1 MRYIAADFGAGSGR
15 VIVGTRLATSVQA
28 DATSAQADATSVQG
42 IELEEIHRFE
52 NNQKMIDGHLRWDFP
67 ALFNELKIGL
77 KKAFAKYG
85 DEIKS
90 IGIDTWGVD
99 YGLLNKDGRLISS
112 PVCYRDSR
120 TQGMLELAFQK
131 LPKEE
136 FFQHAANQF
145 MEINTA
151 FQLLS
156 AVETPLYDVSKNN
169 PEYDVSKNNPETP
182 YNDVSTDLNRA
193 EKLLFMPDLFNYFLT
208 GKCYNEFTIA
218 STSQLLNS
226 LTHQWDDVIFE
237 RLNLPKRLM
246 QEIIYPGTVIGRLT
260 DEIAAEVGGNADV
273 IAVGSHDTASAV
285 ASISDASDE
294 WAFISSG
301 TWSLMGT
308 PTKEPIISKEALES
322 DFTNEG
328 MTDGR
333 IRFLKNITGLWLIQ
347 QLVKEWEQEGYRCDY
362 SDLVREA
369 EQSTLSSFFNVD
381 DARFMNPE
389 KMSEAIIS
397 YLKENNQEV
406 PATKG
411 DFMRCICIS
420 LAKKYAEVK
429 TQMERCT
436 NKKINKI
443 YIVGGGSR
451 NALLNRLTAEFTQ
464 CKVIRGEVEATAMGN
479 INVQLTVNN

>member
-1 MRYIAADFGAGSGR
+1 MRRYIAADFGAGSGR
-15 VIVGTRLATSVQA
+15 VIVGTWLA
-28 DATSAQADATSVQG
+28 ATNEIQ
-42 IELEEIHRFE
+42 LEEIHRFE
-52 NNQKMIDGHLRWDFP
+52 NNQKMIDGHLRWDFY
-67 ALFNELKIGL
+67 ALFNELKTGL

-85 DEIKS
+85 NEIES

-99 YGLLNKDGRLISS
+99 YGLLDKDGKLIST
-112 PVCYRDSR
+112 PVCYRDDR
-120 TQGMLELAFQK
+120 TKGMLELAFQK

-136 FFQHAANQF
+136 FFQRAANQF

-156 AVETPLYDVSKNN
+156 SVS
-169 PEYDVSKNNPETP
+169 E
-182 YNDVSTDLNRA
+182 LQQA

-208 GKCYNEFTIA
+208 GKCCNEFTIS

-226 LTHQWDDVIFE
+226 LTHQWDDVIFD
-237 RLNLPKRLM
+237 RLGLPKRLM
-246 QEIIYPGTVIGRLT
+246 QNIVYPGTVIGRLT
-260 DEIAAEVGGNADV
+260 DELAEEVGGNANV
-273 IAVGSHDTASAV
+273 VAVGSHDTASAV
-285 ASISDASDE
+285 ASISDANDN

-308 PTKEPIISKEALES
+308 PTKEPIISQEAF
-322 DFTNEG
+322 DAAFTNEG

-347 QLVKEWEQEGYRCDY
+347 QLVKEWEQEGYKCDY
-362 SDLVREA
+362 SDLVKEA
-369 EQSTLSSFFNVD
+369 EQSTLSSYFDVD
-381 DARFMNPE
+381 DASFMNPE
-389 KMSEAIIS
+389 KMSEAIVAN
-397 YLKENNQEV
+397 LKERNEDIPV
-406 PATKG
+406 TKG

-429 TQMERCT
+429 AQMEGCT

-451 NALLNRLTAEFTQ
+451 NQLLNRLTAEFTG
-464 CKVIRGEVEATAMGN
+464 CEVVRGEVEATAMGN
-479 INVQLTVNN
+479 ILVQMKVEN

>member
-1 MRYIAADFGAGSGR
+1 MRFIAADFGAGSGR
-15 VIVGTRLATSVQA
+15 VIVGTWLAASKT
-28 DATSAQADATSVQG
+28 
-42 IELEEIHRFE
+42 IELEEIHRFGNE
-52 NNQKMIDGHLRWDFP
+52 QKMMDGHLRWDFE
-67 ALFNELKIGL
+67 ALFNELKTGL

-99 YGLLNKDGRLISS
+99 YGLLDKEGRLIAN
-112 PVCYRDSR
+112 PICYRDDR
-120 TQGMLELAFQK
+120 TKGMMDAAFQK
-131 LPKEE
+131 MPKEE

-151 FQLLS
+151 FQLMS
-156 AVETPLYDVSKNN
+156 E
-169 PEYDVSKNNPETP
+169 
-182 YNDVSTDLNRA
+182 TDLQRA
-193 EKLLFMPDLFNYFLT
+193 ERLLFMPDLFNYFLT

-218 STSQLLNS
+218 STSQLLNTK
-226 LTHQWDDVIFE
+226 THQWDDVIFE
-237 RLNLPKRLM
+237 KLNLPKRLM
-246 QEIIYPGTVIGRLT
+246 QEIIYPGTVIGELT
-260 DEIAAEVGGNADV
+260 AELAAEVGGNAKV
-273 IAVGSHDTASAV
+273 VAIGSHDTASAV
-285 ASISDASDE
+285 ASIKDDGSD

-308 PTKEPIISKEALES
+308 PSKEPIISKEALES

-347 QLVKEWEQEGYRCDY
+347 QLVKEWEQEGYKCDY
-362 SDLVREA
+362 SELVKEA
-369 EQSTLSSFFNVD
+369 EHSSLDSSFDVD

-389 KMSEAIIS
+389 KMSEAIVS
-397 YLKENNQEV
+397 YLKEENQKL
-406 PATKG
+406 PITKG
-411 DFMRCICIS
+411 DFMRCVCIS

-443 YIVGGGSR
+443 YIVGGGSK
-451 NALLNRLTAEFTQ
+451 NQLLNRLAAEYTQ
-464 CKVIRGEVEATAMGN
+464 CEVIRGEVEATAMGN
-479 INVQLTVNN
+479 ILVQLKSENLKN

>member
-1 MRYIAADFGAGSGR
+1 MRFIAADFGAGSGR
-15 VIVGTRLATSVQA
+15 VIVGTWLAASKTI
-28 DATSAQADATSVQG
+28 G
-42 IELEEIHRFE
+42 LEEIHRFGNE
-52 NNQKMIDGHLRWDFP
+52 QKMIDGHLRWDFE
-67 ALFNELKIGL
+67 ALFNELKTGL

-99 YGLLNKDGRLISS
+99 YGLLDKEGRLIAN
-112 PVCYRDSR
+112 PICYRDDR
-120 TQGMLELAFQK
+120 TKGMMDAAFHK

-151 FQLLS
+151 FQLMS
-156 AVETPLYDVSKNN
+156 E
-169 PEYDVSKNNPETP
+169 
-182 YNDVSTDLNRA
+182 TDLQHA
-193 EKLLFMPDLFNYFLT
+193 ERLLFMPDLFNYFLT

-218 STSQLLNS
+218 STSQLLNTK
-226 LTHQWDDVIFE
+226 THQWDDVIFE
-237 RLNLPKRLM
+237 KLNLPKCLM
-246 QEIIYPGTVIGRLT
+246 QEIIYPGTVIGELT
-260 DEIAAEVGGNADV
+260 AELAAEVGGNAKV
-273 IAVGSHDTASAV
+273 VAIGSHDTASAV
-285 ASISDASDE
+285 ASIKDDGSD

-308 PTKEPIISKEALES
+308 PSKEPIISKEALES

-347 QLVKEWEQEGYRCDY
+347 QLVKEWEQEGYKCDY
-362 SDLVREA
+362 SELVKEA
-369 EQSTLSSFFNVD
+369 EHSSLDSSFDVD

-397 YLKENNQEV
+397 YLKEENQEL
-406 PATKG
+406 PKTKG
-411 DFMRCICIS
+411 DFMRCVCIS

-443 YIVGGGSR
+443 YIVGGGSK
-451 NALLNRLTAEFTQ
+451 NQLLNRLAAEYTQ
-464 CKVIRGEVEATAMGN
+464 CEVIRGEVEATAMGN
-479 INVQLTVNN
+479 VLVQLKSENLKN

>member
-1 MRYIAADFGAGSGR
+1 MRFIAADFGAGSGR
-15 VIVGTRLATSVQA
+15 VIVGTWLAASKT
-28 DATSAQADATSVQG
+28 
-42 IELEEIHRFE
+42 IELEEIHRFGNE
-52 NNQKMIDGHLRWDFP
+52 QKMIDGHLRWDFE
-67 ALFNELKIGL
+67 ALFNELKTGL

-99 YGLLNKDGRLISS
+99 YGLLDKEGQLISS
-112 PVCYRDSR
+112 PICYRDDR
-120 TQGMLELAFQK
+120 TKGMMDAAFQK

-151 FQLLS
+151 FQLMS
-156 AVETPLYDVSKNN
+156 E
-169 PEYDVSKNNPETP
+169 
-182 YNDVSTDLNRA
+182 TDLQHA
-193 EKLLFMPDLFNYFLT
+193 ERLLFMPDLFNYFLT

-218 STSQLLNS
+218 STSQLLNTK
-226 LTHQWDDVIFE
+226 THQWDDVIFE
-237 RLNLPKRLM
+237 KLNLPKRLM
-246 QEIIYPGTVIGRLT
+246 QEIIYPGTVIGELT
-260 DEIAAEVGGNADV
+260 AELAAEVGGNAKV
-273 IAVGSHDTASAV
+273 VAIGSHDTASAV
-285 ASISDASDE
+285 ASIKDDGSD

-308 PTKEPIISKEALES
+308 PSKEPIISEEALES
-322 DFTNEG
+322 NFTNEG

-347 QLVKEWEQEGYRCDY
+347 QLVKEWEQEGYKCDY
-362 SDLVREA
+362 SELVKEA
-369 EQSTLSSFFNVD
+369 EHSSLDSSFDVD

-389 KMSEAIIS
+389 KMSEAIVS
-397 YLKENNQEV
+397 YLKEENQEL
-406 PATKG
+406 PITKG
-411 DFMRCICIS
+411 DFMRCVCIS

-443 YIVGGGSR
+443 YIVGGGSK
-451 NALLNRLTAEFTQ
+451 NQLLNRLTAEYT
-464 CKVIRGEVEATAMGN
+464 CCEVIRGEVEATAMGN
-479 INVQLTVNN
+479 INVQLKVES

>member
-1 MRYIAADFGAGSGR
+1 MRFIAADFGAGSGR
-15 VIVGTRLATSVQA
+15 VIVGTWLAASKT
-28 DATSAQADATSVQG
+28 
-42 IELEEIHRFE
+42 IELEEIHRFGNE
-52 NNQKMIDGHLRWDFP
+52 QKMMDGHLRWDFET
-67 ALFNELKIGL
+67 LFNELKTGL

-99 YGLLNKDGRLISS
+99 YGLLDKEGRLIAN
-112 PVCYRDSR
+112 PICYRDDR
-120 TQGMLELAFQK
+120 TKGMMDAAFQK
-131 LPKEE
+131 MPKEE

-151 FQLLS
+151 FQLMS
-156 AVETPLYDVSKNN
+156 E
-169 PEYDVSKNNPETP
+169 
-182 YNDVSTDLNRA
+182 TDLQRA
-193 EKLLFMPDLFNYFLT
+193 ERLLFMPDLFNYFLT

-218 STSQLLNS
+218 STSQLLNTK
-226 LTHQWDDVIFE
+226 THQWDDVIFE

-246 QEIIYPGTVIGRLT
+246 QEIIYPSTVIGELT
-260 DEIAAEVGGNADV
+260 AELAAEVGGNAKV
-273 IAVGSHDTASAV
+273 VAIGSHDTASAV
-285 ASISDASDE
+285 ASIKDDGSD

-308 PTKEPIISKEALES
+308 PSKEPIISKEALES

-347 QLVKEWEQEGYRCDY
+347 QLVKEWEQEGYKCDY
-362 SDLVREA
+362 SELVKEA
-369 EQSTLSSFFNVD
+369 EHSSLDSSFDVD

-397 YLKENNQEV
+397 YLKEENQEL
-406 PATKG
+406 PKTKG
-411 DFMRCICIS
+411 DFMRCVCIS

-436 NKKINKI
+436 NKRINKI
-443 YIVGGGSR
+443 YIVGGGSK
-451 NALLNRLTAEFTQ
+451 NQLLNRLAAEYTQ
-464 CKVIRGEVEATAMGN
+464 CEVIRGEVEATAMGN
-479 INVQLTVNN
+479 VLVQLKSENLKN

>member
-1 MRYIAADFGAGSGR
+1 MKRYIAADFGAGSGR
-15 VIVGTRLATSVQA
+15 VIVGTP
-28 DATSAQADATSVQG
+28 SAEG
-42 IELEEIHRFE
+42 IQLEEIHRFE
-52 NNQKMIDGHLRWDFP
+52 NNQKMIDGHLRWDFN
-67 ALFNELKIGL
+67 ALFNELKTGL

-85 DEIKS
+85 DEIES

-99 YGLLNKDGRLISS
+99 YGLLDKDGKLIST
-112 PVCYRDSR
+112 PVCYRDDR
-120 TQGMLELAFQK
+120 TKGMLELAFEK

-156 AVETPLYDVSKNN
+156 SVS
-169 PEYDVSKNNPETP
+169 ELESAD
-182 YNDVSTDLNRA
+182 
-193 EKLLFMPDLFNYFLT
+193 KLLFMPDLFNYFLT
-208 GKCYNEFTIA
+208 GKCCNEFTIS

-226 LTHQWDDVIFE
+226 LTHQWDDVIFD
-237 RLNLPKRLM
+237 RLGLPKRLM
-246 QEIIYPGTVIGRLT
+246 QEIVYPGTVIGRLT
-260 DEIAAEVGGNADV
+260 DELAEELGGNANV
-273 IAVGSHDTASAV
+273 VAVGSHDTASAV
-285 ASISDASDE
+285 ASISDAGDD

-308 PTKEPIISKEALES
+308 PTKEPIISQEAF
-322 DFTNEG
+322 DAAFTNEG

-347 QLVKEWEQEGYRCDY
+347 QLVKEWEQEGYKCDY
-362 SDLVREA
+362 SELVKEA
-369 EQSTLSSFFNVD
+369 EQSTLSSYFDVD
-381 DARFMNPE
+381 DAVFMNPE
-389 KMSEAIIS
+389 KMSEAITS
-397 YLKENNQEV
+397 YLKERNEIV
-406 PATKG
+406 PVTKG

-429 TQMERCT
+429 AQMERCT

-451 NALLNRLTAEFTQ
+451 NQLLNKFAAEYTG
-464 CKVIRGEVEATAMGN
+464 CEVVKGEVEATAMGN
-479 INVQLTVNN
+479 ILVQLKVEN

>member
-15 VIVGTRLATSVQA
+15 VIVGTMCAGDTRPCDSTGVN
-28 DATSAQADATSVQG
+28 

-52 NNQKMIDGHLRWDFP
+52 NNQKMIDGHLRWDFY
-67 ALFNELKIGL
+67 ALFNELKTGL

-85 DEIKS
+85 DEIQS

-99 YGLLNKDGRLISS
+99 YGLLDKDGRLISN
-112 PVCYRDSR
+112 PICYRDSR

-131 LPKEE
+131 LPKDE
-136 FFQHAANQF
+136 FFKRAANQF

-156 AVETPLYDVSKNN
+156 TVETSLCGVSDNCDNHK
-169 PEYDVSKNNPETP
+169 TP
-182 YNDVSTDLNRA
+182 RSDVSTLQNAD
-193 EKLLFMPDLFNYFLT
+193 KLLFMPDLFNYFLT
-208 GKCYNEFTIA
+208 GKCCNEFTIA

-226 LTHQWDDVIFE
+226 LTHEWDDVIFD

-246 QEIIYPGTVIGRLT
+246 QKIVYPGTVIGRLT
-260 DEIAAEVGGNADV
+260 DELAEEVGGNANV
-273 IAVGSHDTASAV
+273 VAVGSHDTASAV
-285 ASISDASDE
+285 ASINDTSDD

-308 PTKEPIISKEALES
+308 PTKEPIISKEAFDS

-347 QLVKEWEQEGYRCDY
+347 QLVKEWEQEGYKCDY
-362 SDLVREA
+362 SSLVKEA
-369 EQSTLSSFFNVD
+369 EQSSISSSFDVD
-381 DARFMNPE
+381 DARFMNPD

-397 YLKENNQEV
+397 YLKERNLTL
-406 PATKG
+406 PTTKG
-411 DFMRCICIS
+411 DFMRCVCIS

-443 YIVGGGSR
+443 YIVGGGSK
-451 NALLNRLTAEFTQ
+451 NQLLNKLAAEYTG
-464 CKVIRGEVEATAMGN
+464 CEVIKGEVEATAMGN
-479 INVQLTVNN
+479 ILVQLTINN

>member
-1 MRYIAADFGAGSGR
+1 MRFIAADFGAGSGR
-15 VIVGTRLATSVQA
+15 VIVGTWLAASKT
-28 DATSAQADATSVQG
+28 
-42 IELEEIHRFE
+42 IELEEIHRFGNE
-52 NNQKMIDGHLRWDFP
+52 QKMIDGHLRWDFE
-67 ALFNELKIGL
+67 ALFNELKTGL

-99 YGLLNKDGRLISS
+99 YGLLDKEGRLIAN
-112 PVCYRDSR
+112 PICYRDDR
-120 TQGMLELAFQK
+120 TKGMMDAAFQK

-151 FQLLS
+151 FQLMS
-156 AVETPLYDVSKNN
+156 E
-169 PEYDVSKNNPETP
+169 
-182 YNDVSTDLNRA
+182 TDLQRA
-193 EKLLFMPDLFNYFLT
+193 ERLLFMPDLFNYFLT

-218 STSQLLNS
+218 STSQLLNTK
-226 LTHQWDDVIFE
+226 THQWDDVIFE

-246 QEIIYPGTVIGRLT
+246 QEIIYPGTVIGELT
-260 DEIAAEVGGNADV
+260 AELAAEVGGNAKV
-273 IAVGSHDTASAV
+273 VAIGSHDTASAV
-285 ASISDASDE
+285 ASIKDDGSD

-308 PTKEPIISKEALES
+308 PSKEPIISKEALES

-347 QLVKEWEQEGYRCDY
+347 QLVKEWEQEGYKCDY
-362 SDLVREA
+362 SELVKEA
-369 EQSTLSSFFNVD
+369 EHSSLDSSFDVD

-397 YLKENNQEV
+397 YLKEENQEL
-406 PATKG
+406 PKTKG
-411 DFMRCICIS
+411 DFMRCVCIS

-443 YIVGGGSR
+443 YIVGGGSK
-451 NALLNRLTAEFTQ
+451 NQLLNRLAAEYTQ
-464 CKVIRGEVEATAMGN
+464 CEVIRGEVEATAMGN
-479 INVQLTVNN
+479 VLVQVGVKH

>member
-1 MRYIAADFGAGSGR
+1 MKRYIAADFGAGSGR
-15 VIVGTRLATSVQA
+15 VIVGTP
-28 DATSAQADATSVQG
+28 SAEG
-42 IELEEIHRFE
+42 IQLEEIHRFE
-52 NNQKMIDGHLRWDFP
+52 NNQKMIDGHLRWDFN
-67 ALFNELKIGL
+67 ALFNELKTGL

-85 DEIKS
+85 DEIES

-99 YGLLNKDGRLISS
+99 FGLLDKDGKLIAT
-112 PVCYRDSR
+112 PVCYRDDR
-120 TQGMLELAFQK
+120 TKGMLELAFQK

-156 AVETPLYDVSKNN
+156 MRWLSSSK
-169 PEYDVSKNNPETP
+169 PQEP
-182 YNDVSTDLNRA
+182 STSSGTIDDTVIRA
-193 EKLLFMPDLFNYFLT
+193 KRLLFMPDLFNYFLT
-208 GKCYNEFTIA
+208 GKCYNEFTIS

-226 LTHQWDDVIFE
+226 LTHQWDDVIFD
-237 RLNLPKRLM
+237 RLGLPKRLM

-260 DEIAAEVGGNADV
+260 DALAEELGGNANV
-273 IAVGSHDTASAV
+273 VAVGSHDTASAV
-285 ASISDASDE
+285 ASISDAGDD

-308 PTKEPIISKEALES
+308 PTKEPIISQEAF
-322 DFTNEG
+322 DAAFTNEG

-347 QLVKEWEQEGYRCDY
+347 QLVKEWEQEGYKCDY
-362 SDLVREA
+362 SELVKEA
-369 EQSTLSSFFNVD
+369 ELSEFNSSFDVD
-381 DARFMNPE
+381 DASFMNPD

-397 YLKENNQEV
+397 YLKERNEDIPV
-406 PATKG
+406 TKG

-451 NALLNRLTAEFTQ
+451 NQLLNKFAAEFTG
-464 CKVIRGEVEATAMGN
+464 CEVIKGEVEATAMGN
-479 INVQLTVNN
+479 ILVQLGVKN

>member
-1 MRYIAADFGAGSGR
+1 MKRYIAADFGAGSGR
-15 VIVGTRLATSVQA
+15 VIVGTP
-28 DATSAQADATSVQG
+28 SAEG
-42 IELEEIHRFE
+42 IQLEEIHRFE
-52 NNQKMIDGHLRWDFP
+52 NNQKMIDGHLRWDFQ
-67 ALFNELKIGL
+67 ALFNELKTGL

-85 DEIKS
+85 AEIES

-99 YGLLNKDGRLISS
+99 FGLLDKDGKLIST
-112 PVCYRDSR
+112 PVCYRDDR
-120 TQGMLELAFQK
+120 TKGMLELAFQK

-156 AVETPLYDVSKNN
+156 TTQTETDIAYGEVI
-169 PEYDVSKNNPETP
+169 
-182 YNDVSTDLNRA
+182 RA

-208 GKCYNEFTIA
+208 GKCYNEFTIS

-237 RLNLPKRLM
+237 RLGLPKHLM

-260 DEIAAEVGGNADV
+260 DELAEELGGNLNV
-273 IAVGSHDTASAV
+273 VAVGSHDTASAV
-285 ASISDASDE
+285 ASISDTNDD

-347 QLVKEWEQEGYRCDY
+347 QLVKEWEQEGYKCDY
-362 SDLVREA
+362 SELVKEA
-369 EQSTLSSFFNVD
+369 EASGFNSYFDVD
-381 DARFMNPE
+381 DASFMNPE
-389 KMSEAIIS
+389 KMSEAIVS
-397 YLKENNQEV
+397 YLKEKNEDIPV
-406 PATKG
+406 TKG

-443 YIVGGGSR
+443 YVVGGGSR
-451 NALLNRLTAEFTQ
+451 NQLLNKLAAEYTG
-464 CKVIRGEVEATAMGN
+464 CEVIKGEVEATAMGN
-479 INVQLTVNN
+479 ILVQMGVRN

>member
-1 MRYIAADFGAGSGR
+1 MKRYIAADFGAGSGR
-15 VIVGTRLATSVQA
+15 VIVGTP
-28 DATSAQADATSVQG
+28 SAEG
-42 IELEEIHRFE
+42 IQLEEIHRFE
-52 NNQKMIDGHLRWDFP
+52 NNQKMIDGHLRWDFN
-67 ALFNELKIGL
+67 ALFNELKTGL

-85 DEIKS
+85 DEIES

-99 YGLLNKDGRLISS
+99 FGLLDKDGKLIST
-112 PVCYRDSR
+112 PVCYRDDR
-120 TQGMLELAFQK
+120 TKGMLELAFQK

-156 AVETPLYDVSKNN
+156 MRWLSSSK
-169 PEYDVSKNNPETP
+169 PQEP
-182 YNDVSTDLNRA
+182 STSSGTIDDTVIRA
-193 EKLLFMPDLFNYFLT
+193 KRLLFMPDLFNYFLT
-208 GKCYNEFTIA
+208 GKCYNEFTIS
-218 STSQLLNS
+218 STSQLMNS
-226 LTHQWDDVIFE
+226 LTHQWDDVIFD
-237 RLNLPKRLM
+237 RLELPKHLM

-260 DEIAAEVGGNADV
+260 DELAEELGGNANV

-285 ASISDASDE
+285 ASISDAGND

-308 PTKEPIISKEALES
+308 PTKEPIISQEAFDAS
-322 DFTNEG
+322 FTNEG

-347 QLVKEWEQEGYRCDY
+347 QLVKEWEQEGYKCDY
-362 SDLVREA
+362 SELVKEA
-369 EQSTLSSFFNVD
+369 ELSEFNSSFDVD
-381 DARFMNPE
+381 DASFMNPD
-389 KMSEAIIS
+389 KMSEAIVS
-397 YLKENNQEV
+397 YLKERNDDIPV
-406 PATKG
+406 TKG

-451 NALLNRLTAEFTQ
+451 NQLLNKLAAEYTG
-464 CKVIRGEVEATAMGN
+464 CEVIKGEVEATAMGN
-479 INVQLTVNN
+479 ILVQVS

>member
-1 MRYIAADFGAGSGR
+1 MRFIAADFGAGSGR
-15 VIVGTRLATSVQA
+15 VIVGTWLAASKN
-28 DATSAQADATSVQG
+28 
-42 IELEEIHRFE
+42 IELEEIHRFGNE
-52 NNQKMIDGHLRWDFP
+52 QKMMDGHLRWDFE
-67 ALFNELKIGL
+67 ALFNELKTGL

-99 YGLLNKDGRLISS
+99 YGLLDKEGRLIAN
-112 PVCYRDSR
+112 PICYRDDR
-120 TQGMLELAFQK
+120 TKGMMDAAFQK
-131 LPKEE
+131 MPKEE

-151 FQLLS
+151 FQLMS
-156 AVETPLYDVSKNN
+156 E
-169 PEYDVSKNNPETP
+169 
-182 YNDVSTDLNRA
+182 TDLQRA
-193 EKLLFMPDLFNYFLT
+193 ERLLFMPDLFNYFLT

-218 STSQLLNS
+218 STSQLLNTK
-226 LTHQWDDVIFE
+226 THQWDDVIFE
-237 RLNLPKRLM
+237 KLNLPKRLM
-246 QEIIYPGTVIGRLT
+246 QEIIYPGTVIGELT
-260 DEIAAEVGGNADV
+260 AELAAEVGGNAKV
-273 IAVGSHDTASAV
+273 VAIGSHDTASAV
-285 ASISDASDE
+285 ASIKDDGSD

-308 PTKEPIISKEALES
+308 PSKEPIISKEALES

-347 QLVKEWEQEGYRCDY
+347 QLVKEWEQEGYKCDY
-362 SDLVREA
+362 SELVKEA
-369 EQSTLSSFFNVD
+369 EHSSLDSSFDVD

-397 YLKENNQEV
+397 YLKEENQEL
-406 PATKG
+406 PITKG
-411 DFMRCICIS
+411 DFMRCVCIS

-436 NKKINKI
+436 DKKINKI
-443 YIVGGGSR
+443 YIVGGGSK
-451 NALLNRLTAEFTQ
+451 NQLLNRLAAEYTQ
-464 CKVIRGEVEATAMGN
+464 CEVIRGEVEATAMGN
-479 INVQLTVNN
+479 VLVQLKSENLKN

>member
-1 MRYIAADFGAGSGR
+1 MKRYLAADFGAGSGR
-15 VIVGTRLATSVQA
+15 VIVGTPSTE
-28 DATSAQADATSVQG
+28 G
-42 IELEEIHRFE
+42 IQLEEIHRFE
-52 NNQKMIDGHLRWDFP
+52 NNQKIIDGHLRWDFD
-67 ALFNELKIGL
+67 ALFNELKTGL

-85 DEIKS
+85 DEIES
-90 IGIDTWGVD
+90 IGVDTWGVD
-99 YGLLNKDGRLISS
+99 FGLLDKDGKLIST
-112 PVCYRDSR
+112 PVCYRDDR
-120 TQGMLELAFQK
+120 TKGMLELAFEK

-156 AVETPLYDVSKNN
+156 ATQTETDIAYGEV
-169 PEYDVSKNNPETP
+169 VH
-182 YNDVSTDLNRA
+182 A

-208 GKCYNEFTIA
+208 GKCYNEFTIS
-218 STSQLLNS
+218 STSQLMNS

-237 RLNLPKRLM
+237 RLGLPKHLM
-246 QEIIYPGTVIGRLT
+246 QEIIYPGTVIGRLS
-260 DEIAAEVGGNADV
+260 DELAEEVGGNLNV

-285 ASISDASDE
+285 ASISDTNDD

-347 QLVKEWEQEGYRCDY
+347 QLVKEWESEGYKCDY
-362 SDLVREA
+362 SELVKEA
-369 EQSTLSSFFNVD
+369 EQSTLSSSFDVD
-381 DARFMNPE
+381 DTRFMNPE
-389 KMSEAIIS
+389 KMSEAIVS
-397 YLKENNQEV
+397 FLKENNEELPV
-406 PATKG
+406 TKG

-429 TQMERCT
+429 TQMECCT

-451 NALLNRLTAEFTQ
+451 NQLLNKLTAEHTG
-464 CKVIRGEVEATAMGN
+464 CEVIRGEVEATAMGN
-479 INVQLTVNN
+479 ILAQMSIDN

>member
-1 MRYIAADFGAGSGR
+1 MKRYLAADFGAGSGR
-15 VIVGTRLATSVQA
+15 VIVGTP
-28 DATSAQADATSVQG
+28 SAEG
-42 IELEEIHRFE
+42 IQLEEIHRFGNE
-52 NNQKMIDGHLRWDFP
+52 QKIIDGHLRWDFQ
-67 ALFNELKIGL
+67 ALFNELKTGM

-85 DEIKS
+85 DEIES

-99 YGLLNKDGRLISS
+99 FGLLDKDGKLIST
-112 PVCYRDSR
+112 PVCYRDDR
-120 TQGMLELAFQK
+120 TKGMLELAFQK

-156 AVETPLYDVSKNN
+156 TTQTETDIAYGEVI
-169 PEYDVSKNNPETP
+169 
-182 YNDVSTDLNRA
+182 RA

-208 GKCYNEFTIA
+208 GKCYNEFTIS

-226 LTHQWDDVIFE
+226 LTHQWDDVIFD
-237 RLNLPKRLM
+237 RLGLPKRLM
-246 QEIIYPGTVIGRLT
+246 QETVYPGTVIGRLT
-260 DEIAAEVGGNADV
+260 DELAEELGGNLNV
-273 IAVGSHDTASAV
+273 VAVGSHDTASAV
-285 ASISDASDE
+285 ASISDTNDD

-347 QLVKEWEQEGYRCDY
+347 QLVKEWEQEGYKCDY
-362 SDLVREA
+362 SELVKEA
-369 EQSTLSSFFNVD
+369 EQSTISSYFNVD

-389 KMSEAIIS
+389 KMSEAIVS
-397 YLKENNQEV
+397 YLEERNENV
-406 PATKG
+406 PVTKG

-451 NALLNRLTAEFTQ
+451 NQLLNKLTAEFTG
-464 CKVIRGEVEATAMGN
+464 CEVIKGEVEATAMGN
-479 INVQLTVNN
+479 ILVQVSVHNS

>member
-1 MRYIAADFGAGSGR
+1 MRFIAADFGAGSGR
-15 VIVGTRLATSVQA
+15 VIVGTWLAASKT
-28 DATSAQADATSVQG
+28 
-42 IELEEIHRFE
+42 IELEEIHRFGNE
-52 NNQKMIDGHLRWDFP
+52 QKMMDGHLRWDFE
-67 ALFNELKIGL
+67 ALFNELKTGL

-99 YGLLNKDGRLISS
+99 YGLLDKEGRLIAN
-112 PVCYRDSR
+112 PICYRDDR
-120 TQGMLELAFQK
+120 TKGMMDVAFQK

-151 FQLLS
+151 FQLMS
-156 AVETPLYDVSKNN
+156 E
-169 PEYDVSKNNPETP
+169 
-182 YNDVSTDLNRA
+182 TDLQRA
-193 EKLLFMPDLFNYFLT
+193 ERLLFMPDLFNYFLT

-218 STSQLLNS
+218 STSQLLNTK
-226 LTHQWDDVIFE
+226 THQWDDVIFE

-246 QEIIYPGTVIGRLT
+246 QEIIYPGTVIGELT
-260 DEIAAEVGGNADV
+260 AELAAEVGGNAKV
-273 IAVGSHDTASAV
+273 VAIGSHDTASAV
-285 ASISDASDE
+285 ASIKDDGSD

-308 PTKEPIISKEALES
+308 PSKEPIISKEALES

-347 QLVKEWEQEGYRCDY
+347 QLVKEWEQEGYKCDY
-362 SDLVREA
+362 SELVKEA
-369 EQSTLSSFFNVD
+369 ELSSLDSSFDVD

-397 YLKENNQEV
+397 YLKEENQEL
-406 PATKG
+406 PITKG
-411 DFMRCICIS
+411 DFMRCVCIS

-443 YIVGGGSR
+443 YIVGGGSK
-451 NALLNRLTAEFTQ
+451 NQLLNRLAAEYTG
-464 CKVIRGEVEATAMGN
+464 CEVIRGEVEATAMGN
-479 INVQLTVNN
+479 VLVQLKSENLKN

>member
-1 MRYIAADFGAGSGR
+1 MRRYIAADFGAGSGR
-15 VIVGTRLATSVQA
+15 VIVGTWLAASVQN
-28 DATSAQADATSVQG
+28 DIPSIQ
-42 IELEEIHRFE
+42 LEEIHRFE
-52 NNQKMIDGHLRWDFP
+52 NNQKMIDGHLRWDFY
-67 ALFNELKIGL
+67 ALFNELKTGL

-85 DEIKS
+85 DEIES

-99 YGLLNKDGRLISS
+99 FGLLDKDGKLIST
-112 PVCYRDSR
+112 PVCYRDDR
-120 TQGMLELAFQK
+120 TKGMLELAFQK

-156 AVETPLYDVSKNN
+156 MRWLSSSK
-169 PEYDVSKNNPETP
+169 PQDP
-182 YNDVSTDLNRA
+182 STDSGTFDDEVRRA

-208 GKCYNEFTIA
+208 GKCCNEFTIS

-226 LTHQWDDVIFE
+226 LTHQWDDVIFD
-237 RLNLPKRLM
+237 RLGLPKRLM
-246 QEIIYPGTVIGRLT
+246 QNIVYPGTVIGRLT
-260 DEIAAEVGGNADV
+260 DELAEEVGGNANV
-273 IAVGSHDTASAV
+273 VAVGSHDTASAV
-285 ASISDASDE
+285 ASISDASDD

-308 PTKEPIISKEALES
+308 PTKEPIISQEAF
-322 DFTNEG
+322 DAAFTNEG

-347 QLVKEWEQEGYRCDY
+347 QLVKEWEQDGYKCDY
-362 SDLVREA
+362 SELVKEA
-369 EQSTLSSFFNVD
+369 EQSSFNSSFDVD
-381 DARFMNPE
+381 DSSFMNPE
-389 KMSEAIIS
+389 KMSEAIVS
-397 YLKENNQEV
+397 YLKERNEDIPV
-406 PATKG
+406 TKG

-429 TQMERCT
+429 AQMERCT

-451 NALLNRLTAEFTQ
+451 NQLLNRLTAEFTG
-464 CKVIRGEVEATAMGN
+464 CEVVRGEVEATAMGN
-479 INVQLTVNN
+479 ILVQLKVEN

>member
-1 MRYIAADFGAGSGR
+1 MRFIAADFGAGSGR
-15 VIVGTRLATSVQA
+15 VIVGTWFAASKT
-28 DATSAQADATSVQG
+28 
-42 IELEEIHRFE
+42 IELEEIHRFGNE
-52 NNQKMIDGHLRWDFP
+52 QKMIDGHLRWDFE
-67 ALFNELKIGL
+67 ALFNELKTGL

-99 YGLLNKDGRLISS
+99 YGLLDKEGRLIAN
-112 PVCYRDSR
+112 PICYRDDR
-120 TQGMLELAFQK
+120 TKGMMDAAFQK

-151 FQLLS
+151 FQLMS
-156 AVETPLYDVSKNN
+156 E
-169 PEYDVSKNNPETP
+169 
-182 YNDVSTDLNRA
+182 TDLQRA
-193 EKLLFMPDLFNYFLT
+193 ERLLFMPDLFNYFLT

-218 STSQLLNS
+218 STSQLLNTK
-226 LTHQWDDVIFE
+226 THQWDDVIFE
-237 RLNLPKRLM
+237 KLNLPKRLM
-246 QEIIYPGTVIGRLT
+246 QEIIYPGTVIGELT
-260 DEIAAEVGGNADV
+260 AELAAEVGGNAKV
-273 IAVGSHDTASAV
+273 VAIGSHDTASAV
-285 ASISDASDE
+285 ASIKDDGSD

-308 PTKEPIISKEALES
+308 PSKEPIISKEALES

-347 QLVKEWEQEGYRCDY
+347 QLVKEWEQEGYKCDY
-362 SDLVREA
+362 SELVKEA
-369 EQSTLSSFFNVD
+369 EHSSLDSSFDVD

-397 YLKENNQEV
+397 YLKEENQEL
-406 PATKG
+406 PITKG
-411 DFMRCICIS
+411 DFMRCVCIS

-443 YIVGGGSR
+443 YIVGGGSK
-451 NALLNRLTAEFTQ
+451 NQLLNRLAAEYTQ
-464 CKVIRGEVEATAMGN
+464 CEVIRGEVEATAMGN
-479 INVQLTVNN
+479 VLVQLKSENLKN

>member
-1 MRYIAADFGAGSGR
+1 MKRYIAADFGAGSGR
-15 VIVGTRLATSVQA
+15 VIVGTP
-28 DATSAQADATSVQG
+28 SAEG
-42 IELEEIHRFE
+42 IQLEEIHRFE
-52 NNQKMIDGHLRWDFP
+52 NNQKMIDGHLRWDFN
-67 ALFNELKIGL
+67 ALFNELKTGL

-85 DEIKS
+85 DEIES

-99 YGLLNKDGRLISS
+99 YGLLDKDGKLIST
-112 PVCYRDSR
+112 PVCYRDDR
-120 TQGMLELAFQK
+120 TKGMLELAFQK

-156 AVETPLYDVSKNN
+156 SVS
-169 PEYDVSKNNPETP
+169 ELESAD
-182 YNDVSTDLNRA
+182 
-193 EKLLFMPDLFNYFLT
+193 KLLFMPDLFNYFLT
-208 GKCYNEFTIA
+208 GKCCNEFTIS

-226 LTHQWDDVIFE
+226 LTHQWDDVIFD
-237 RLNLPKRLM
+237 RLGLPKRLM
-246 QEIIYPGTVIGRLT
+246 QEIVYPGTVIGRLT
-260 DEIAAEVGGNADV
+260 DELAEELGGNANV
-273 IAVGSHDTASAV
+273 VAVGSHDTASAV
-285 ASISDASDE
+285 ASISDASED

-308 PTKEPIISKEALES
+308 PTKEPIISQEAF
-322 DFTNEG
+322 DAAFTNEG

-347 QLVKEWEQEGYRCDY
+347 QLVKEWEQDGYKCDY
-362 SDLVREA
+362 SELVKEA
-369 EQSTLSSFFNVD
+369 EQSTLSSYFDVD
-381 DARFMNPE
+381 DAGFMNPE
-389 KMSEAIIS
+389 KMSEAITS
-397 YLKENNQEV
+397 YLKERNEIV
-406 PATKG
+406 PVTKG

-429 TQMERCT
+429 AQMERCT

-451 NALLNRLTAEFTQ
+451 NQLLLQLRL
-464 CKVIRGEVEATAMGN
+464 
-479 INVQLTVNN
+479 

>member
-1 MRYIAADFGAGSGR
+1 MRFIAADFGAGSGR
-15 VIVGTRLATSVQA
+15 VIVGITCTGDTRPCASTGV
-28 DATSAQADATSVQG
+28 T
-42 IELEEIHRFE
+42 IELEEIHRFGNE
-52 NNQKMIDGHLRWDFP
+52 QKMMDGHLRWDFE
-67 ALFNELKIGL
+67 ALFNELKTGL

-99 YGLLNKDGRLISS
+99 YGLLNKEGRLIAN
-112 PVCYRDSR
+112 PICYRDDR
-120 TQGMLELAFQK
+120 TKGMMDVAFQK
-131 LPKEE
+131 MPKEE

-151 FQLLS
+151 FQLMS
-156 AVETPLYDVSKNN
+156 E
-169 PEYDVSKNNPETP
+169 
-182 YNDVSTDLNRA
+182 TDLQRA
-193 EKLLFMPDLFNYFLT
+193 ERLLFMPDLFNYFLT

-218 STSQLLNS
+218 STSQLLNTK
-226 LTHQWDDVIFE
+226 THQWDDVIFKK
-237 RLNLPKRLM
+237 LNLPKRLM
-246 QEIIYPGTVIGRLT
+246 QEIIYPGTVIGDLT
-260 DEIAAEVGGNADV
+260 AELAAEVGGNAKV
-273 IAVGSHDTASAV
+273 VAIGSHDTASAV
-285 ASISDASDE
+285 ASIKDDGSD

-308 PTKEPIISKEALES
+308 PSKEPIISKEALES

-347 QLVKEWEQEGYRCDY
+347 QLVKEWEQEGYKCDY
-362 SDLVREA
+362 SELVKEA
-369 EQSTLSSFFNVD
+369 EHSSLDSSFDVD

-397 YLKENNQEV
+397 YLKEENQEF
-406 PATKG
+406 PITKG
-411 DFMRCICIS
+411 DFMRCVCIS

-443 YIVGGGSR
+443 YIVGGGSK
-451 NALLNRLTAEFTQ
+451 NQLLNRLAAEYTQ
-464 CKVIRGEVEATAMGN
+464 CEVIRGEVEATAMGN
-479 INVQLTVNN
+479 IFMQLAVSL

>member
-1 MRYIAADFGAGSGR
+1 MRFIAADFGASSGR
-15 VIVGTRLATSVQA
+15 VIVGTWLAASKT
-28 DATSAQADATSVQG
+28 
-42 IELEEIHRFE
+42 IELEEIHRFGNE
-52 NNQKMIDGHLRWDFP
+52 QKMMDGHLRWDFDT
-67 ALFNELKIGL
+67 LFNELKTGL

-99 YGLLNKDGRLISS
+99 YGLLDKEGRLIAN
-112 PVCYRDSR
+112 PICYRDDR
-120 TQGMLELAFQK
+120 TKGMMDVAFQK
-131 LPKEE
+131 LPKDE

-151 FQLLS
+151 FQLMS
-156 AVETPLYDVSKNN
+156 E
-169 PEYDVSKNNPETP
+169 
-182 YNDVSTDLNRA
+182 TDLQRA
-193 EKLLFMPDLFNYFLT
+193 ERLLFMPDLFNYFLT

-218 STSQLLNS
+218 STSQLLNTK
-226 LTHQWDDVIFE
+226 THQWDDVIFE

-246 QEIIYPGTVIGRLT
+246 QEIIYPGTVIGELT
-260 DEIAAEVGGNADV
+260 AELAAEVGGNAKV
-273 IAVGSHDTASAV
+273 VAIGSHDTASAV
-285 ASISDASDE
+285 ASIKDDGSD

-308 PTKEPIISKEALES
+308 PSKEPIISKEALES

-347 QLVKEWEQEGYRCDY
+347 QLVKEWEQEGYKCDY
-362 SDLVREA
+362 SELVKEA
-369 EQSTLSSFFNVD
+369 ELSSLDSSFDVD

-397 YLKENNQEV
+397 YLKEENQEL
-406 PATKG
+406 PITKG
-411 DFMRCICIS
+411 DFMRCVCIS

-443 YIVGGGSR
+443 YIVGGGSK
-451 NALLNRLTAEFTQ
+451 NQLLNRLAAEYTQ
-464 CKVIRGEVEATAMGN
+464 CEVIRGEVEATAMGN
-479 INVQLTVNN
+479 ILVQVKARN

>member
-1 MRYIAADFGAGSGR
+1 MRFIAADFGAGSGR
-15 VIVGTRLATSVQA
+15 VIVGTWLAASKTI
-28 DATSAQADATSVQG
+28 G
-42 IELEEIHRFE
+42 LEEIHRFGNE
-52 NNQKMIDGHLRWDFP
+52 QKMMDGHLRWDFE
-67 ALFNELKIGL
+67 ALFNELKTGL

-99 YGLLNKDGRLISS
+99 YGLLNKEGRLIAN
-112 PVCYRDSR
+112 PICYRDDR
-120 TQGMLELAFQK
+120 TKGMMDVAFQK

-151 FQLLS
+151 FQLMS
-156 AVETPLYDVSKNN
+156 E
-169 PEYDVSKNNPETP
+169 
-182 YNDVSTDLNRA
+182 TDLQRA
-193 EKLLFMPDLFNYFLT
+193 ERLLFMPDLFNYFLT

-218 STSQLLNS
+218 STSQLLNTK
-226 LTHQWDDVIFE
+226 THQWDDVIFE
-237 RLNLPKRLM
+237 KLNLPKRLM
-246 QEIIYPGTVIGRLT
+246 QEIIYPGTVIGELT
-260 DEIAAEVGGNADV
+260 AELAAEVGGNAKV
-273 IAVGSHDTASAV
+273 VAIGSHDTASAV
-285 ASISDASDE
+285 ASIKDDGSD

-308 PTKEPIISKEALES
+308 PSKEPIISKEALES

-347 QLVKEWEQEGYRCDY
+347 QLVKEWEQEGYKCDY
-362 SDLVREA
+362 SELVKEA
-369 EQSTLSSFFNVD
+369 EHSSLDSSFDVD

-397 YLKENNQEV
+397 YLKEENQEL
-406 PATKG
+406 PITKG
-411 DFMRCICIS
+411 DFMRCVCIS

-436 NKKINKI
+436 NKRINKI
-443 YIVGGGSR
+443 YIVGGGSK
-451 NALLNRLTAEFTQ
+451 NQLLNRLAAEYTQ
-464 CKVIRGEVEATAMGN
+464 CEVIRGEVEATAMGN
-479 INVQLTVNN
+479 VLVQLKSEKLRI

>member
-1 MRYIAADFGAGSGR
+1 MKRYIAADFGAGSGR
-15 VIVGTRLATSVQA
+15 VIVGTP
-28 DATSAQADATSVQG
+28 SAEG
-42 IELEEIHRFE
+42 IQLEEIHRFE
-52 NNQKMIDGHLRWDFP
+52 NNQKMIDGHLRWDFN
-67 ALFNELKIGL
+67 ALFNELKTGL

-85 DEIKS
+85 DEIES

-99 YGLLNKDGRLISS
+99 YGLLDKDGKLIST
-112 PVCYRDSR
+112 PVCYRDDR
-120 TQGMLELAFQK
+120 TKGMLELAFQK

-156 AVETPLYDVSKNN
+156 GVS
-169 PEYDVSKNNPETP
+169 ELES
-182 YNDVSTDLNRA
+182 A
-193 EKLLFMPDLFNYFLT
+193 ERLLFMPDLFNYFLT
-208 GKCYNEFTIA
+208 GKCCNEFTIS

-226 LTHQWDDVIFE
+226 LTHQWDDVIFD
-237 RLNLPKRLM
+237 RLGLPKRLM
-246 QEIIYPGTVIGRLT
+246 QEIVYPGTVIGRLT
-260 DEIAAEVGGNADV
+260 DELAEELGGNANV

-285 ASISDASDE
+285 ASISDAGDD

-308 PTKEPIISKEALES
+308 PTKEPIISQEAF
-322 DFTNEG
+322 DAAFTNEG

-347 QLVKEWEQEGYRCDY
+347 QLVKEWEQEGYKCDY
-362 SDLVREA
+362 SELVKEA
-369 EQSTLSSFFNVD
+369 EQSTLSSYFDVD
-381 DARFMNPE
+381 DACFMNPE
-389 KMSEAIIS
+389 KMSEAIIT
-397 YLKENNQEV
+397 YLKERNENV
-406 PATKG
+406 PVTKG

-429 TQMERCT
+429 AQMEGCT

-451 NALLNRLTAEFTQ
+451 NQLLNRLTAEFTG
-464 CKVIRGEVEATAMGN
+464 CEVVKGEVEATAMGN
-479 INVQLTVNN
+479 ILVQMKVEN

>member
-1 MRYIAADFGAGSGR
+1 MRFIAADFGAGSGR
-15 VIVGTRLATSVQA
+15 VIVGTWLTASKT
-28 DATSAQADATSVQG
+28 
-42 IELEEIHRFE
+42 IELEEIHRFGNE
-52 NNQKMIDGHLRWDFP
+52 QKMMDGHLRWDFD
-67 ALFNELKIGL
+67 ALFNELKTGL

-99 YGLLNKDGRLISS
+99 YGLLDKEGRLIAN
-112 PVCYRDSR
+112 PICYRDDR
-120 TQGMLELAFQK
+120 TKGMMDAAFQK

-151 FQLLS
+151 FQLMS
-156 AVETPLYDVSKNN
+156 E
-169 PEYDVSKNNPETP
+169 
-182 YNDVSTDLNRA
+182 TDLQRA
-193 EKLLFMPDLFNYFLT
+193 ERLLFMPDLFNYFLT

-218 STSQLLNS
+218 STSQLLNTK
-226 LTHQWDDVIFE
+226 THQWDDVIFE
-237 RLNLPKRLM
+237 KLNLPKHLM
-246 QEIIYPGTVIGRLT
+246 QEIIYPGTVIGELT
-260 DEIAAEVGGNADV
+260 AELAAEVGGNAKV
-273 IAVGSHDTASAV
+273 VAIGSHDTASAV
-285 ASISDASDE
+285 ASIKDDGSD

-308 PTKEPIISKEALES
+308 PSKEPIISKEALES

-347 QLVKEWEQEGYRCDY
+347 QLVKEWEQEGYKCDY
-362 SDLVREA
+362 SELVKEA
-369 EQSTLSSFFNVD
+369 EHSSLDSSFDVD

-397 YLKENNQEV
+397 YLKEENQEL
-406 PATKG
+406 PITKG
-411 DFMRCICIS
+411 DFMRCVCIS

-443 YIVGGGSR
+443 YIVGGGSK
-451 NALLNRLTAEFTQ
+451 NQLLNRLAAEYTG
-464 CKVIRGEVEATAMGN
+464 CEVIRGEVEATAMGN
-479 INVQLTVNN
+479 ILVQVKARN

>member
-1 MRYIAADFGAGSGR
+1 MRFIAADFGAGSGR
-15 VIVGTRLATSVQA
+15 VIVGTWLAASKT
-28 DATSAQADATSVQG
+28 
-42 IELEEIHRFE
+42 IELEEIHRFGNE
-52 NNQKMIDGHLRWDFP
+52 QKMIDGHLRWDFD

-99 YGLLNKDGRLISS
+99 YGLLDKEGKLISS
-112 PVCYRDSR
+112 PICYRDSR
-120 TQGMLELAFQK
+120 TQGMMELAFQK

-156 AVETPLYDVSKNN
+156 TVETSQGDVLNN
-169 PEYDVSKNNPETP
+169 NDHETP
-182 YNDVSTDLNRA
+182 QGDVSTELDRA
-193 EKLLFMPDLFNYFLT
+193 DKLLFMPDLFNYFLT

-218 STSQLLNS
+218 STSQLLNTK
-226 LTHQWDDVIFE
+226 THQWDDVIFE

-246 QEIIYPGTVIGRLT
+246 QDIIYPGTVIGRLT

-273 IAVGSHDTASAV
+273 VAVGSHDTASAV
-285 ASISDASDE
+285 ASIKDDGSD

-308 PTKEPIISKEALES
+308 PSKEPIISKEALES

-347 QLVKEWEQEGYRCDY
+347 QLVKEWEQEGYKCDY

-369 EQSTLSSFFNVD
+369 EQSTLSSYFNVD
-381 DARFMNPE
+381 DARFMNPD
-389 KMSEAIIS
+389 KMSETIVS

-406 PATKG
+406 PTTKG
-411 DFMRCICIS
+411 DYMRCICIS

-464 CKVIRGEVEATAMGN
+464 CEVVRGEVEATAMGN
-479 INVQLTVNN
+479 INVQLKVEN

>member
-1 MRYIAADFGAGSGR
+1 MKRYIAADFGAGSGR
-15 VIVGTRLATSVQA
+15 VIVGSWLA
-28 DATSAQADATSVQG
+28 ATNEIQ
-42 IELEEIHRFE
+42 LEEIHRFE
-52 NNQKMIDGHLRWDFP
+52 NNQKMIDGHLRWDFY
-67 ALFNELKIGL
+67 ALFNELKTGL

-85 DEIKS
+85 NEIES

-99 YGLLNKDGRLISS
+99 YGLLDKDGKLIST
-112 PVCYRDSR
+112 PVCYRDDR
-120 TQGMLELAFQK
+120 TKGMLELAFQK

-156 AVETPLYDVSKNN
+156 SVS
-169 PEYDVSKNNPETP
+169 ELQS
-182 YNDVSTDLNRA
+182 A

-208 GKCYNEFTIA
+208 GKCCNEFTIS

-226 LTHQWDDVIFE
+226 LTHQWDDVIFD
-237 RLNLPKRLM
+237 RLGLPKRLM
-246 QEIIYPGTVIGRLT
+246 QDIVYPGTVIGRLT
-260 DEIAAEVGGNADV
+260 DELAEEVGGNANV
-273 IAVGSHDTASAV
+273 VAVGSHDTASAV
-285 ASISDASDE
+285 ASISDASDD

-308 PTKEPIISKEALES
+308 PTKEPIISQEAF
-322 DFTNEG
+322 DAAFTNEG

-347 QLVKEWEQEGYRCDY
+347 QLVKEWEQEGYKCDY
-362 SDLVREA
+362 SDLVKEA
-369 EQSTLSSFFNVD
+369 EQSTLSSYFDVD
-381 DARFMNPE
+381 DASFMNPE
-389 KMSEAIIS
+389 KMSEAIVA
-397 YLKENNQEV
+397 YLKERNENV
-406 PATKG
+406 PVTKG

-429 TQMERCT
+429 AQMEGCT

-451 NALLNRLTAEFTQ
+451 NQLLNRLTAEFTG
-464 CKVIRGEVEATAMGN
+464 CEVVRGEVEATAMGN
-479 INVQLTVNN
+479 ILVQMKVEN

>member
-1 MRYIAADFGAGSGR
+1 
-15 VIVGTRLATSVQA
+15 
-28 DATSAQADATSVQG
+28 
-42 IELEEIHRFE
+42 
-52 NNQKMIDGHLRWDFP
+52 MIDGHLRWDFE
-67 ALFNELKIGL
+67 ALFNELKTGL

-99 YGLLNKDGRLISS
+99 YGLLDKEGRLIAN
-112 PVCYRDSR
+112 PICYRDDR
-120 TQGMLELAFQK
+120 TKGMMDAAFQK

-151 FQLLS
+151 FQLMS
-156 AVETPLYDVSKNN
+156 E
-169 PEYDVSKNNPETP
+169 
-182 YNDVSTDLNRA
+182 TDLQRA
-193 EKLLFMPDLFNYFLT
+193 ERLLFMPDLFNYFLT

-218 STSQLLNS
+218 STSQLLNTK
-226 LTHQWDDVIFE
+226 THQWDDVIFE
-237 RLNLPKRLM
+237 RLNLPKHLM
-246 QEIIYPGTVIGRLT
+246 QEIIYPGTVIGELT
-260 DEIAAEVGGNADV
+260 AELAAEVGGNAKV
-273 IAVGSHDTASAV
+273 VAIGSHDTASAV
-285 ASISDASDE
+285 ASIKDDGSD

-308 PTKEPIISKEALES
+308 PSKEPIISKEALES

-347 QLVKEWEQEGYRCDY
+347 QLVKEWEQEGYKCDY
-362 SDLVREA
+362 SELVKEA
-369 EQSTLSSFFNVD
+369 EHSSLDSSFDVD

-397 YLKENNQEV
+397 YLKEENQEL
-406 PATKG
+406 PITKG
-411 DFMRCICIS
+411 DFMRCVCIS

-443 YIVGGGSR
+443 YIVGGGSK
-451 NALLNRLTAEFTQ
+451 NQLLNRLAAEYTQ
-464 CKVIRGEVEATAMGN
+464 CEVIRGEVEATAMGN
-479 INVQLTVNN
+479 VLVQLKSENLKN

>member
-1 MRYIAADFGAGSGR
+1 MKRYIAADFGAGSGR
-15 VIVGTRLATSVQA
+15 VIVGTVETQNIASIQ
-28 DATSAQADATSVQG
+28 
-42 IELEEIHRFE
+42 LEEIHRFE
-52 NNQKMIDGHLRWDFP
+52 NNQKMIDGHLRWDFE
-67 ALFNELKIGL
+67 ALFNELKTGL

-85 DEIKS
+85 DEIES
-90 IGIDTWGVD
+90 IGVDTWGVD
-99 YGLLNKDGRLISS
+99 FGLLDEDGKLIST
-112 PVCYRDSR
+112 PVCYRDDR
-120 TQGMLELAFQK
+120 TKGMLELAFQK

-156 AVETPLYDVSKNN
+156 MRWLSSSK
-169 PEYDVSKNNPETP
+169 PQEP
-182 YNDVSTDLNRA
+182 STSSGTIDDTVIRA
-193 EKLLFMPDLFNYFLT
+193 KRLLFMPDLFNYFLT
-208 GKCYNEFTIA
+208 GKCYNEFTIS
-218 STSQLLNS
+218 STSQLMNS
-226 LTHQWDDVIFE
+226 LTHQWDDVIFD
-237 RLNLPKRLM
+237 RLGLPKHLM
-246 QEIIYPGTVIGRLT
+246 QEIIYPGTLIGRLT
-260 DEIAAEVGGNADV
+260 DELAEEVGGNLNV

-285 ASISDASDE
+285 ASISDTNDD

-347 QLVKEWEQEGYRCDY
+347 QLVKEWESEGYKCDY
-362 SDLVREA
+362 SELVKEA
-369 EQSTLSSFFNVD
+369 EQSEFNSSFDVD

-389 KMSEAIIS
+389 KMSEAITS
-397 YLKENNQEV
+397 YLKENNEEL
-406 PATKG
+406 PITKG

-451 NALLNRLTAEFTQ
+451 NQLLNKLTAEHTG
-464 CKVIRGEVEATAMGN
+464 CEVIRGEVEATAMGN
-479 INVQLTVNN
+479 ILVQLGVRS

>member
-1 MRYIAADFGAGSGR
+1 MRFIAADFGAGSGR
-15 VIVGTRLATSVQA
+15 VIVGTWFTASKT
-28 DATSAQADATSVQG
+28 
-42 IELEEIHRFE
+42 IELEEIHRFGNE
-52 NNQKMIDGHLRWDFP
+52 QKMIDGHLRWDFE
-67 ALFNELKIGL
+67 ALFNELKTGL

-99 YGLLNKDGRLISS
+99 YGLLDKEGRLIAN
-112 PVCYRDSR
+112 PICYRDDR
-120 TQGMLELAFQK
+120 TKGMMDAAFQK

-151 FQLLS
+151 FQLMS
-156 AVETPLYDVSKNN
+156 E
-169 PEYDVSKNNPETP
+169 
-182 YNDVSTDLNRA
+182 TDLQRA
-193 EKLLFMPDLFNYFLT
+193 ERLLFMPDLFNYFLT

-218 STSQLLNS
+218 STSQLLNTK
-226 LTHQWDDVIFE
+226 THQWDDVIFE
-237 RLNLPKRLM
+237 KLNLPKHLM
-246 QEIIYPGTVIGRLT
+246 QEIIYPGTVIGELT
-260 DEIAAEVGGNADV
+260 AELAAEVGGNAKV
-273 IAVGSHDTASAV
+273 VAIGSHDTASAV
-285 ASISDASDE
+285 ASIKDDGSD

-308 PTKEPIISKEALES
+308 PSKEPIISKEALES

-328 MTDGR
+328 MNDGR

-347 QLVKEWEQEGYRCDY
+347 QLVKEWEQDGYKCDY
-362 SDLVREA
+362 SELVKEA
-369 EQSTLSSFFNVD
+369 ELSSLDSSFDVD

-397 YLKENNQEV
+397 YLKEENQEL
-406 PATKG
+406 PKTKG
-411 DFMRCICIS
+411 DFMRCVCIS

-443 YIVGGGSR
+443 YIVGGGSK
-451 NALLNRLTAEFTQ
+451 NQLLNRLAAEYTG
-464 CKVIRGEVEATAMGN
+464 CEVIRGEVEATAMGN
-479 INVQLTVNN
+479 ILVQLKI

>member
-1 MRYIAADFGAGSGR
+1 MKRYIAADFGAGSGR
-15 VIVGTRLATSVQA
+15 VIVGTRLIASEQN
-28 DATSAQADATSVQG
+28 DIPSIQH
-42 IELEEIHRFE
+42 EEIHRFE
-52 NNQKMIDGHLRWDFP
+52 NNQKMIDGHLRWDFY
-67 ALFNELKIGL
+67 ALFNELKTGL

-85 DEIKS
+85 DEIES

-99 YGLLNKDGRLISS
+99 FGLLDKDGKLIST
-112 PVCYRDSR
+112 PVCYRDDR
-120 TQGMLELAFQK
+120 TKGMLELAFQK

-156 AVETPLYDVSKNN
+156 MRWLSSSKPQEPSTVSDTFDD
-169 PEYDVSKNNPETP
+169 EVR
-182 YNDVSTDLNRA
+182 RA
-193 EKLLFMPDLFNYFLT
+193 ERLLFMPDLFNYFLT
-208 GKCYNEFTIA
+208 GKCCNEFTIS

-226 LTHQWDDVIFE
+226 LTHQWDDVIFD
-237 RLNLPKRLM
+237 RLGLPKRLM
-246 QEIIYPGTVIGRLT
+246 QEIVYPGTVIGRLT
-260 DEIAAEVGGNADV
+260 DELAEELGGNANV
-273 IAVGSHDTASAV
+273 VVVGSHDTASAV
-285 ASISDASDE
+285 ASISDAGDD

-308 PTKEPIISKEALES
+308 PTKEPIISQEAF
-322 DFTNEG
+322 DAAFTNEG

-347 QLVKEWEQEGYRCDY
+347 QLVKEWEQEGYKCDY
-362 SDLVREA
+362 SELVKEA
-369 EQSTLSSFFNVD
+369 EQSTLSSYFDVD
-381 DARFMNPE
+381 DACFMNPE
-389 KMSEAIIS
+389 KMSEAIVS
-397 YLKENNQEV
+397 YLKERNENV
-406 PATKG
+406 PVTKG

-429 TQMERCT
+429 VQMEGCT

-451 NALLNRLTAEFTQ
+451 NQLLNRLTAEFTG
-464 CKVIRGEVEATAMGN
+464 CEVIKGEVEATAMGN
-479 INVQLTVNN
+479 ILVQLGVRN

>member
-1 MRYIAADFGAGSGR
+1 MRFIAADFGAGSGR
-15 VIVGTRLATSVQA
+15 VIVGTWFAASKT
-28 DATSAQADATSVQG
+28 
-42 IELEEIHRFE
+42 IELEEIHRFGNE
-52 NNQKMIDGHLRWDFP
+52 QKMIDGHLRWDFE
-67 ALFNELKIGL
+67 ALFNELKTGL

-99 YGLLNKDGRLISS
+99 YGLLDKEGRLIAN
-112 PVCYRDSR
+112 PICYRDDR
-120 TQGMLELAFQK
+120 TKGMMDAAFQK

-151 FQLLS
+151 FQLMS
-156 AVETPLYDVSKNN
+156 E
-169 PEYDVSKNNPETP
+169 
-182 YNDVSTDLNRA
+182 TDLQRA
-193 EKLLFMPDLFNYFLT
+193 ERLLFMPDLFNYFLT

-218 STSQLLNS
+218 STSQLLNTK
-226 LTHQWDDVIFE
+226 THQWDNVIFE
-237 RLNLPKRLM
+237 KLNLPKRLM
-246 QEIIYPGTVIGRLT
+246 QEIIYPGTVIGELT
-260 DEIAAEVGGNADV
+260 AELAAEVGGNAKV
-273 IAVGSHDTASAV
+273 VAIGSHDTASAV
-285 ASISDASDE
+285 ASIKDDGSD

-308 PTKEPIISKEALES
+308 PSKEPIISKEALES

-347 QLVKEWEQEGYRCDY
+347 QLVKEWEQEGYKCDY
-362 SDLVREA
+362 SELVKEA
-369 EQSTLSSFFNVD
+369 EHSSLDSSFDVD

-397 YLKENNQEV
+397 YLKEENQEL
-406 PATKG
+406 PITKG
-411 DFMRCICIS
+411 DFMRCVCIS

-443 YIVGGGSR
+443 YIVGGGSK
-451 NALLNRLTAEFTQ
+451 NQLLNRLAAEYTQ
-464 CKVIRGEVEATAMGN
+464 CEVIRGEVEATAMGN
-479 INVQLTVNN
+479 VLVQLKSENLKNYFVNDLWGFL

>member
-1 MRYIAADFGAGSGR
+1 MKRYIAADFGAGSGR
-15 VIVGTRLATSVQA
+15 VIVGTP
-28 DATSAQADATSVQG
+28 SAEG
-42 IELEEIHRFE
+42 IQLEEIHRFE
-52 NNQKMIDGHLRWDFP
+52 NNQKMIDGHLRWDFN
-67 ALFNELKIGL
+67 ALFNELKTGL

-85 DEIKS
+85 DEIES

-99 YGLLNKDGRLISS
+99 YGLLDKDGKLIST
-112 PVCYRDSR
+112 PVCYRDDR
-120 TQGMLELAFQK
+120 TKGMLELAFQK

-156 AVETPLYDVSKNN
+156 ATVETSPCGVS
-169 PEYDVSKNNPETP
+169 E
-182 YNDVSTDLNRA
+182 LQRA

-208 GKCYNEFTIA
+208 GKCCNEFTIS

-226 LTHQWDDVIFE
+226 LTHQWDDVIFD
-237 RLNLPKRLM
+237 RLGLPKRLM
-246 QEIIYPGTVIGRLT
+246 QEIVYPGTVIGRLT
-260 DEIAAEVGGNADV
+260 DELAEELGGNTNV
-273 IAVGSHDTASAV
+273 VAVGSHDTASAV
-285 ASISDASDE
+285 ASISDASED

-308 PTKEPIISKEALES
+308 PTKEPIISQEAF
-322 DFTNEG
+322 DAAFTNEG

-333 IRFLKNITGLWLIQ
+333 IRFLKNITGLWLIH
-347 QLVKEWEQEGYRCDY
+347 QLVKEWEQDGYKCDY
-362 SDLVREA
+362 SELVKEA
-369 EQSTLSSFFNVD
+369 EQSSFNSSFDVD
-381 DARFMNPE
+381 DSSFMNPE
-389 KMSEAIIS
+389 KMSEAIVS
-397 YLKENNQEV
+397 YLKERNEDIPV
-406 PATKG
+406 TKG

-429 TQMERCT
+429 AQMERCT

-451 NALLNRLTAEFTQ
+451 NQLLNRLTAEFTG
-464 CKVIRGEVEATAMGN
+464 CEVVRGEVEATAMGN
-479 INVQLTVNN
+479 ILVQLGVKN

>member
-1 MRYIAADFGAGSGR
+1 MKRYIAADFGAGSGR
-15 VIVGTRLATSVQA
+15 VIVGTP
-28 DATSAQADATSVQG
+28 SAEG
-42 IELEEIHRFE
+42 IQLEEIHRFE
-52 NNQKMIDGHLRWDFP
+52 NNQKMIDGHLRWDFY
-67 ALFNELKIGL
+67 ALFNELKTGL

-85 DEIKS
+85 DEIES

-99 YGLLNKDGRLISS
+99 YGLLDKDGKLIST
-112 PVCYRDSR
+112 PVCYRDDR
-120 TQGMLELAFQK
+120 TKGMLELAFQK

-156 AVETPLYDVSKNN
+156 AIVETSHCGVS
-169 PEYDVSKNNPETP
+169 E
-182 YNDVSTDLNRA
+182 LQQA

-208 GKCYNEFTIA
+208 GKCCNEFTIS

-226 LTHQWDDVIFE
+226 LTHQWDDVIFD
-237 RLNLPKRLM
+237 RLGLPKRLM
-246 QEIIYPGTVIGRLT
+246 QEIVYPGTVIGRLT
-260 DEIAAEVGGNADV
+260 DELAEEVGGNANV
-273 IAVGSHDTASAV
+273 VAVGSHDTASAV
-285 ASISDASDE
+285 ASISDASED

-308 PTKEPIISKEALES
+308 PTKEPIISQEAF
-322 DFTNEG
+322 DAAFTNEG

-347 QLVKEWEQEGYRCDY
+347 QLVKEWEQEGYKCDY
-362 SDLVREA
+362 SELVKEA
-369 EQSTLSSFFNVD
+369 EQSTLSSYFDVD
-381 DARFMNPE
+381 DASFMNPE
-389 KMSEAIIS
+389 KMSEAIVT
-397 YLKENNQEV
+397 YLKEKNEDV
-406 PATKG
+406 PVTKG

-420 LAKKYAEVK
+420 LAKKYAEIK
-429 TQMERCT
+429 AQMECCT

-451 NALLNRLTAEFTQ
+451 NQLLNRLTAEFTG
-464 CKVIRGEVEATAMGN
+464 CEVIKGEVEATAMGN
-479 INVQLTVNN
+479 VLVQLGVRN

>member
-1 MRYIAADFGAGSGR
+1 MRFIAADFGAGSGR
-15 VIVGTRLATSVQA
+15 VIVGTLATTSVQ
-28 DATSAQADATSVQG
+28 
-42 IELEEIHRFE
+42 LEEIHRFE
-52 NNQKMIDGHLRWDFP
+52 NEQKMIDGHLRWDFH
-67 ALFNELKIGL
+67 ALFNELKVGL

-99 YGLLNKDGRLISS
+99 YGLLDKDGKLIAN
-112 PVCYRDSR
+112 PICYRDSR
-120 TQGMLELAFQK
+120 TQGMMELAFQK

-136 FFQHAANQF
+136 YFKLAANQF

-151 FQLLS
+151 FQLMSDTELEN
-156 AVETPLYDVSKNN
+156 AET
-169 PEYDVSKNNPETP
+169 
-182 YNDVSTDLNRA
+182 
-193 EKLLFMPDLFNYFLT
+193 LLFMPDLFNYFLT
-208 GKCYNEFTIA
+208 GKCYNEFTIS

-226 LTHQWDDVIFE
+226 LTHQWDDVVFDK
-237 RLNLPKRLM
+237 LNLPKRLM
-246 QEIIYPGTVIGRLT
+246 QKVVYPGTVIGNLSAELA
-260 DEIAAEVGGNADV
+260 DEVGGNAKV
-273 IAVGSHDTASAV
+273 VAVGSHDTASAV
-285 ASISDASDE
+285 ASIKDAGDD

-308 PTKEPIISKEALES
+308 PSKEPIISQEALES

-347 QLVKEWEQEGYRCDY
+347 QLVKEWEQEGYKTDY
-362 SDLVREA
+362 SKLVQEA
-369 EQSTLSSFFNVD
+369 EESTLDSSFDVD

-397 YLKENNQEV
+397 YLKENNEAL
-406 PATKG
+406 PSSKG
-411 DFMRCICIS
+411 DFMRCVCIS

-429 TQMERCT
+429 TQLERCT

-443 YIVGGGSR
+443 YVMGGGSK
-451 NALLNRLTAEFTQ
+451 NQLLNRLTAEYTR
-464 CKVIRGEVEATAMGN
+464 CEVLRGEVEATAMGN
-479 INVQLTVNN
+479 ILVQMTINK

>member
-1 MRYIAADFGAGSGR
+1 MKRYIAADFGAGSGR
-15 VIVGTRLATSVQA
+15 VIVGTP
-28 DATSAQADATSVQG
+28 SAEG
-42 IELEEIHRFE
+42 IQLEEIHRFE
-52 NNQKMIDGHLRWDFP
+52 NNQKMIDGHLRWDFY
-67 ALFNELKIGL
+67 ALFNELKTGL

-85 DEIKS
+85 DEIES

-99 YGLLNKDGRLISS
+99 YGLLDKDGKLIST
-112 PVCYRDSR
+112 PVCYRDDR
-120 TQGMLELAFQK
+120 TKGMLELAFQK

-156 AVETPLYDVSKNN
+156 SVS
-169 PEYDVSKNNPETP
+169 ELES
-182 YNDVSTDLNRA
+182 A
-193 EKLLFMPDLFNYFLT
+193 ERLLFMPDLFNYFLT
-208 GKCYNEFTIA
+208 GKCCNEFTIS

-226 LTHQWDDVIFE
+226 LTHQWDDVIFD
-237 RLNLPKRLM
+237 RLGLPKRLM
-246 QEIIYPGTVIGRLT
+246 QEIVYPGTVIGRLT
-260 DEIAAEVGGNADV
+260 DELAEELGGNANV

-285 ASISDASDE
+285 ASISDAGDD

-308 PTKEPIISKEALES
+308 PTKEPIISQEAF
-322 DFTNEG
+322 DAAFTNEG

-347 QLVKEWEQEGYRCDY
+347 QLVKEWEQEGYKCDY
-362 SDLVREA
+362 SELVKEA
-369 EQSTLSSFFNVD
+369 EQSTLSSYFDVD
-381 DARFMNPE
+381 DACFMNPE
-389 KMSEAIIS
+389 KMSEAIIT
-397 YLKENNQEV
+397 YLKERNENV
-406 PATKG
+406 PVTKG

-429 TQMERCT
+429 AQMERCT

-451 NALLNRLTAEFTQ
+451 NQLLNRLTAEFTG
-464 CKVIRGEVEATAMGN
+464 CEVVRGEVEATAMGN
-479 INVQLTVNN
+479 ILVQMKVEN